1 MGRTGILPRFSVIR
15 DNSIKPGTDVFRLR
29 INYYR
34 HFADCDHRRLS
45 DRPSAY
51 PFGIIVLSILF
62 VARMLNLKQK
72 QG

>member
-1 MGRTGILPRFSVIR
+1 VIILSSREPE
-15 DNSIKPGTDVFRLR
+15 TDVLRLR
-29 INYYR
+29 INDYR
-34 HFADCDHRRLS
+34 RFAVCDHRRLS

-62 VARMLNLKQK
+62 VARILNLKQK